1 MRCPHCRRDI
11 APPDRSYR
19 ECGTCGGAHRIMD
32 VCPEK
37 PDFFQLMRMWLS
49 GDRPLEGYL
58 AMGGTC
64 LFVFLIVLA
73 LMLVAHG

>member
-1 MRCPHCRRDI
+1 
-11 APPDRSYR
+11 
-19 ECGTCGGAHRIMD
+19 MD

-73 LMLVAHG
+73 LMLVAQG